1 MAEIENTGSGDWSRQ
16 TVDLLRRGGLHYQAM
31 PPRRRR
37 SLATGS
43 LLLLAVMV
51 SVGWFLERP
60 DWRSLYT
67 GLEARDAGTI
77 VQELGAAGIEFRV
90 TPDQTGIEVPAEM
103 LNKARMEIAAKGMPP
118 SGRLG
123 FELFDKPNWVGS
135 EFDEKVNYQRA
146 LEGELEHTIATLSA
160 VKAARV
166 HLVLPEQSLFSR
178 QEQPAKASV
187 VLRLK
192 RMTMDADQADTIRRV
207 VAGAVANLS
216 PEDVTLMDADGKAD
230 LAARGLHSHQGDAEQ
245 ALEAKLVAMLE
256 PVAGTGNVRAIVNAV
271 WDEGSEER
279 TDEVYDPASVVTL
292 SMQKTEQSSGPAA
305 GGGGGKASGV
315 PGTASNT
322 PAAAAAGAVQGSSA
336 AAAPGTPPLLQAPGK
351 DPLPVYPNG
360 GGGGGGQVMHQE
372 SGTYGVT
379 KRTLHREDAPGRLR
393 RLTVAVLV
401 NDRQASEG
409 VWKPRGA
416 EEMHRLETLADA
428 AVGFD
433 PKRGDQVTLENI
445 SFTSNLPRAVP
456 TGMAKVAD
464 TTQGLLHAEPGAL
477 RSVVLGL
484 VAAMTV
490 LLVVKPIS
498 KQVIATLKEPLSLG
512 AGSSGRFALGGDS
525 ISASLS
531 GGTSGEKLET
541 LNPMVIEEVSEFIRK
556 KPALSTRLLE
566 SWIEG
571 AKDVS

>member
-1 MAEIENTGSGDWSRQ
+1 MADTDNTGSGDWSRQ
-16 TVDLLRRGGLHYQAM
+16 TLELIRRGGLRYQAM

-37 SLATGS
+37 SLATGG
-43 LLLLAVMV
+43 LLLLAVIAA
-51 SVGWFLERP
+51 VGWFLERP
-60 DWRSLYT
+60 DWRSLYS
-67 GLEARDAGTI
+67 GLEARDTGTM
-77 VQELGAAGIEFRV
+77 VQELSAAGIEFRV

-146 LEGELEHTIATLSA
+146 LEGELEHTIASLSA
-160 VKAARV
+160 VKSARV
-166 HLVLPEQSLFSR
+166 HLVLPDQSLFSR

-187 VLRLK
+187 VLKLK
-192 RMTMDADQADTIRRV
+192 RLTMDADQADTIRRV

-216 PEDVTLMDADGKAD
+216 PEDVILMDADGKAD
-230 LAARGLHSHQGDAEQ
+230 LTARGLHNHLGDAEQ
-245 ALEAKLVAMLE
+245 SLEAKLVAMLE

-279 TDEVYDPASVVTL
+279 TDEVYDPTSVVTL
-292 SMQKTEQSSGPAA
+292 SMQKTEQNSGPAA
-305 GGGGGKASGV
+305 GSGAKASGV

-322 PAAAAAGAVQGSSA
+322 PAAAAAGAVQGSSSA
-336 AAAPGTPPLLQAPGK
+336 ASPGTPPLLQPPGK
-351 DPLPVYPNG
+351 EALPVYPNG
-360 GGGGGGQVMHQE
+360 GAGGGGQTMHQE

-393 RLTVAVLV
+393 RLTVAVLI
-401 NDRQASEG
+401 NDRQASES

-445 SFTSNLPRAVP
+445 SFTSNLPRAIP

-464 TTQGLLHAEPGAL
+464 TTQDFLHADPGAL

-484 VAAMTV
+484 VGAMAI
-490 LLVVKPIS
+490 LLVAKPIA

-512 AGSSGRFALGGDS
+512 AGSPGRFALGGDPL
-525 ISASLS
+525 SASLS
-531 GGTSGEKLET
+531 AGASGEKLET
-541 LNPMVIEEVSEFIRK
+541 LNPMVIEQVSEFIRK

-571 AKDVS
+571 AKDVT